1 MKSLIKK
8 LINTN
13 SAIKIRNIL
22 GIRSVPMSINN
33 IDSFASVSDAFCWR
47 TDNGF
52 STIFKYSDILNL
64 FYETRNSK
72 VELRFYTKEN
82 KFIKNLVIENLDYS
96 NELTIN
102 PDLLDG
108 LKDYGSFY
116 VYHLTTDNISDE
128 NIISNKCYVGYSK
141 NNGLHSFVHGNTLAR
156 FININNHKN
165 LEQTD
170 IIKITFLKNQKY
182 KIQNFFRDLDK
193 SELFFVN
200 PTSKKI
206 RFSIDNMNYYLFG
219 GCSIV
224 IESTKKGSV
233 EIKSNCLFFRPVI
246 FNYKGE
252 YIDAYHG

>member
-1 MKSLIKK
+1 MKSLIRR
-8 LINTN
+8 LLN
-13 SAIKIRNIL
+13 SNLGIKTRNML
-22 GIRSVPMSINN
+22 GIRSVSMSINN
-33 IDSFASVSDAFCWR
+33 INSFASVSDAFCWR

-52 STIFKYSDILNL
+52 STVFKYSDILNL
-64 FYETRNSK
+64 FYKTRNSQ

-82 KFIKNLVIENLDYS
+82 KFIKKLVIENLDYS
-96 NELTIN
+96 NELIIN
-102 PDLLDG
+102 SDLLEG

-116 VYHLTTDNISDE
+116 VYHLTKDNISNE
-128 NIISNKCYVGYSK
+128 NIILNKCYVGYSK
-141 NNGLHSFVHGNTLAR
+141 NKNLHSFVHGNTLAR
-156 FININNHKN
+156 FVNINNQKN

-182 KIQNFFRDLDK
+182 KIQNFFRNFDK

-206 RFSIDNMNYYLFG
+206 RFSIGNKNYYLFG

-224 IESTKKGSV
+224 IETAENESV
-233 EIKSNCLFFRPVI
+233 EIKSNCLFFRPII

-252 YIDAYHG
+252 YMDAYHG

>member
-8 LINTN
+8 LLNTN
-13 SAIKIRNIL
+13 SAVKLRNIL
-22 GIRSVPMSINN
+22 GIRSVSMSIKN

-52 STIFKYSDILNL
+52 STVFKYSDILNL
-64 FYETRNSK
+64 FYKTRTSQ
-72 VELRFYTKEN
+72 VEMRFYTKEN
-82 KFIKNLVIENLDYS
+82 IFIKKIVIENLDYS
-96 NELTIN
+96 NQLIIN
-102 PDLLDG
+102 PNLLNG
-108 LKDYGSFY
+108 LKDYGTFY
-116 VYHLTTDNISDE
+116 IYHLTTDDISDE

-141 NNGLHSFVHGNTLAR
+141 NNCLHSFVHGNTLAR
-156 FININNHKN
+156 FIKINNYKN

-170 IIKITFLKNQKY
+170 IIKLSFLKNQKY
-182 KIQNFFRDLDK
+182 KIQNFFRDFDK

-206 RFSIDNMNYYLFG
+206 RFSIDNKNYSLFG
-219 GCSIV
+219 GCSVV
-224 IESTKKGSV
+224 IEAAQKAIV
-233 EIKSNCLFFRPVI
+233 EIKSNCLFFRPII

>member
-8 LINTN
+8 ILNTN
-13 SAIKIRNIL
+13 FAIKIRNIL
-22 GIRSVPMSINN
+22 DIRSVPMSINN

-52 STIFKYSDILNL
+52 STVFKYSDILNL
-64 FYETRNSK
+64 FYKTRNSQ

-96 NELTIN
+96 NELLIN
-102 PDLLDG
+102 SDFLGG

-116 VYHLTTDNISDE
+116 IYHLTTDNINDE

-141 NNGLHSFVHGNTLAR
+141 NNSLHSFVHGNTLVR
-156 FININNHKN
+156 FVNINNHKN

-170 IIKITFLKNQKY
+170 IVKITFLKNQKY
-182 KIQNFFRDLDK
+182 KIQNFFRNLDK

-206 RFSIDNMNYYLFG
+206 RFSIDNDNYSLFG

-224 IESTKKGSV
+224 VEATEKQSV